1 MSTVKEATSLLTQ
14 IQTGEIPWS
23 TIYAVSAAILTGVF
37 IIAAVGF
44 AGPEV
49 LHNAAHDIRHGL
61 AFPCH

>member
-1 MSTVKEATSLLTQ
+1 MSTVKQATNLLAQVQTEA
-14 IQTGEIPWS
+14 IPWA
-23 TIYAVSAAILTGVF
+23 TVYAVTAAVLTGVF

-44 AGPEV
+44 AEPEI